1 MMYCCISV
9 DYLSQLERTG
19 VGEVGTFLDDLRSIG
34 CAFGAT
40 VGTRKTPL
48 VLAFPGGGLF
58 DGVQTAEALCRLVE
72 SCKAYEHF
80 LRGAS
85 LVAHDSETPELALS
99 YAKLERSRAESA
111 YLYTL
116 SPEAKAHLSA
126 YFPPGEEAWAPPIHS
141 LCLGDADAKRLWK
154 RPRLA
159 ATLDRA
165 LSKSGKLG
173 PRLVH
178 LETGAG
184 YRSLDTLVP
193 DIEEKNDSMLII
205 DGRKTRPISFS
216 PLLEAI
222 KNSVVHADLDDS
234 IDKSAFLVVASS
246 SFSGRASEALA
257 KGCAAYIDTWLDRF
271 GSMGGMVFCESPAM
285 YSAEAIE
292 LIAKRLSNNRGSEQ
306 YLTLSEGALLD
317 AWAGS
322 WAARVPSE
330 VADTDD
336 RASAL
341 SEALGSTGKLAGDAL
356 LLRFKTIAGAPS
368 VSKTKAG
375 LPRLLKMLPR
385 EASLYLFILSII
397 DNELSAD
404 ELAVFVAALGLKPEG
419 QTLLSGLLSRA
430 GLIDPLVF
438 RYIIQPL
445 DSDVLQDILGIPTA
459 ENIRE
464 RFSAYLIDLYH
475 KNRIRP
481 SLGFL
486 KRVGENQKEERLL
499 YDCLFE
505 EIMRPDAASSVDPA
519 FLSQSSACIYRFW
532 SALSVR
538 DRLVSEAVAASAEE
552 RITGVRGKAI
562 KALIRAELAYAHG
575 DPERASKGARE
586 AMLAL
591 GKGAPP
597 RLEARSQRM
606 MGLSALALGKP
617 TEAADYITNAQELA
631 ESAGDEYE
639 RMVAAFAKAVVEFLS
654 GGLVRSSRA
663 ASHTEEAAS
672 RLFRIDYLAAIL
684 ALRGR
689 IDLELGA
696 YDEAQR
702 RFLALEELAETFTM
716 QDARVR
722 ASIWRARCLSYS
734 GQYDD
739 AISLLEEHDDDLEA
753 RVFRGEL
760 EILRGRPRDARPWLE
775 APDEP
780 PIRAFDPPDSIDWSS
795 LLSEFEGRCIGFD
808 AANAPLSMLRT
819 ALSLFARG
827 LDERDPACAL
837 ELHNLT
843 RSGYGETYDPGMG
856 LYSFFCYL
864 LEERLVDPP
873 IDKQTVLSRAFKILQ
888 QRAGRIE
895 NRAQRALYMEKNTWN
910 RRLMEAARTHKFI

>member
-1 MMYCCISV
+1 
-9 DYLSQLERTG
+9 
-19 VGEVGTFLDDLRSIG
+19 
-34 CAFGAT
+34 
-40 VGTRKTPL
+40 
-48 VLAFPGGGLF
+48 
-58 DGVQTAEALCRLVE
+58 
-72 SCKAYEHF
+72 
-80 LRGAS
+80 
-85 LVAHDSETPELALS
+85 
-99 YAKLERSRAESA
+99 
-111 YLYTL
+111 
-116 SPEAKAHLSA
+116 
-126 YFPPGEEAWAPPIHS
+126 
-141 LCLGDADAKRLWK
+141 
-154 RPRLA
+154 
-159 ATLDRA
+159 
-165 LSKSGKLG
+165 
-173 PRLVH
+173 
-178 LETGAG
+178 
-184 YRSLDTLVP
+184 
-193 DIEEKNDSMLII
+193 MLII

-222 KNSVVHADLDDS
+222 KNSVVHAELDDS

-322 WAARVPSE
+322 WPPVPSE

-586 AMLAL
+586 AMLAM

-639 RMVAAFAKAVVEFLS
+639 RMAWQTFAKAVVEFLS

-663 ASHTEEAAS
+663 ASHAEEAAS

-689 IDLELGA
+689 IDLGNFRGA
-696 YDEAQR
+696 YDEAQLAIPGSRGAGRNLYRCRMPAFGHLYGEPDACHTRDNTMMPSPFWRNTTMISR
-702 RFLALEELAETFTM
+702 RE
-716 QDARVR
+716 
-722 ASIWRARCLSYS
+722 YS
-734 GQYDD
+734 GVNSRYYV
-739 AISLLEEHDDDLEA
+739 A
-753 RVFRGEL
+753 
-760 EILRGRPRDARPWLE
+760 
-775 APDEP
+775 
-780 PIRAFDPPDSIDWSS
+780 
-795 LLSEFEGRCIGFD
+795 
-808 AANAPLSMLRT
+808 
-819 ALSLFARG
+819 G
-827 LDERDPACAL
+827 LVMP
-837 ELHNLT
+837 
-843 RSGYGETYDPGMG
+843 DPG
-856 LYSFFCYL
+856 
-864 LEERLVDPP
+864 
-873 IDKQTVLSRAFKILQ
+873 
-888 QRAGRIE
+888 
-895 NRAQRALYMEKNTWN
+895 
-910 RRLMEAARTHKFI
+910 